1 MTSPNTAP
9 PHLPWSE
16 ALRAVKDVTVD
27 SFDAVL
33 RKSAMALVIFQA
45 PWCAQCKQMAPDVA
59 QVAAAFRSAVIV
71 ARVDAEGNDELLDR
85 FDVASYPRIL
95 WFDGSNEWPFF
106 ASEVRKPEVYHGAK
120 TFKAMATFLEA
131 RSGVRAG
138 AREQPA
144 EPPPPPEPPPPSAP
158 PGPPPPLALPPHAC
172 SSSRWCTPR
181 ACATSATTRTSATPT
196 AARTSSACR
205 RAGACRIGTATAT
218 RSSPGSMA
226 ADLRR
231 ASGTD
236 SSVQI

>member
-1 MTSPNTAP
+1 MGSPNTAP

-144 EPPPPPEPPPPSAP
+144 ELPPPPEPPPPSAP
-158 PGPPPPLALPPHAC
+158 PAAAAARAAAARVLRALAGVHLVHARPPRQPAQVRRRPPRVPPLHVGALE
-172 SSSRWCTPR
+172 
-181 ACATSATTRTSATPT
+181 
-196 AARTSSACR
+196 
-205 RAGACRIGTATAT
+205 RAGLA
-218 RSSPGSMA
+218 
-226 ADLRR
+226 RR
-231 ASGTD
+231 PPRGAR
-236 SSVQI
+236 

>member
-172 SSSRWCTPR
+172 SELSLVY
-181 ACATSATTRTSATPT
+181 TSCMRDLRDNPHKCDAD
-196 AARTSSACR
+196 R
-205 RAGACRIGTATAT
+205 RAYLLCMSARWSVPDWHGDRHAELAREYGRRFA
-218 RSSPGSMA
+218 PGVG
-226 ADLRR
+226 D
-231 ASGTD
+231 G
-236 SSVQI
+236 